1 MSNLCEKT
9 LKSCIA
15 ADCTNPLFAGVD
27 SEALIANYSDIAS
40 YTYDQTNP
48 SIINGITMV
57 EDTTTVDDGEG
68 GTTTVTTP
76 RHFYCVQQL
85 GNQPFA
91 GSQTEFSEGTYG
103 NRVNHTIQL
112 AVVDNGPEITENII
126 DNLLN
131 GKFVV
136 ILKNDYVHTN
146 GDNEYQVFGSHK
158 GLKCTGLTRELYGDN
173 ESAYI
178 VTLQEQNAPKSGM
191 FFYTTDQTTTA
202 AAIEVLKDTC
212 CNA

>member
-15 ADCTNPLFAGVD
+15 ADCNNPLFAGVD
-27 SEALIANYSDIAS
+27 SQALIANYSDIAS

-57 EDTTTVDDGEG
+57 EDTVDN
-68 GTTTVTTP
+68 VTTP

-85 GNQPFA
+85 GNQPFS

-112 AVVDNGPEITENII
+112 AVVDNGPDITENII

-191 FFYTTDQTTTA
+191 FFYSTDQSTTA
-202 AAIEVLKDTC
+202 TAIAALKASC
-212 CNA
+212 CDAE

>member
-27 SEALIANYSDIAS
+27 SEALIANFSEIAS
-40 YTYDQTNP
+40 YSYGTNP
-48 SIINGITMV
+48 SVISGITMK
-57 EDTTTVDDGEG
+57 THEG
-68 GTTTVTTP
+68 SGTDP
-76 RHFYCVQQL
+76 EPYCFFTVQQL
-85 GNQPFA
+85 GNQPYS

-136 ILKNDYVHTN
+136 ILKNDYVHTS
-146 GDNEYQVFGSHK
+146 GDNKYQIYGSHK

-178 VTLQEQNAPKSGM
+178 ITLQEQNAPKSGM
-191 FFYTTDQTTTA
+191 FFFVTDEQTTDA
-202 AAIEVLKDTC
+202 AYEALKCTC
-212 CNA
+212 A

>member
-40 YTYDQTNP
+40 YTYDYNATTNPTGNP
-48 SIINGITMV
+48 SIITGITMV
-57 EDTTTVDDGEG
+57 EDTVDD
-68 GTTTVTTP
+68 VSTP
-76 RHFYCVQQL
+76 RCFYCVQQL
-85 GNQPFA
+85 GNQPFN

-112 AVVDNGPEITENII
+112 AVVDNGPAITENII

-136 ILKNDYVHTN
+136 ILKNDYVHDN
-146 GDNEYQVFGSHK
+146 GDNKYQVFGSHK

-178 VTLQEQNAPKSGM
+178 VTLQELNAPKSGM
-191 FFYTTDQTTTA
+191 FFYVTDESTTDA
-202 AAIEVLKDTC
+202 AYDTLKCSC